1 MPIYAAVIATEND
14 ISEMKRALFAVALLL
29 CVSCQMDKR
38 FSQLQVGMTKAQVLT
53 IVGKKPTGHTVEG
66 NVEKLQWETGS
77 HYAKFKNGRL
87 TDYGSE

>member
-1 MPIYAAVIATEND
+1 
-14 ISEMKRALFAVALLL
+14 
-29 CVSCQMDKR
+29 MDNR
-38 FSQLQVGMTKAQVLT
+38 FSQLQTGMTKQQVMA
-53 IVGKKPTGHTVEG
+53 IVQKRPTGDTWEG

>member
-1 MPIYAAVIATEND
+1 MMKIRKAFTRSATVIVAT
-14 ISEMKRALFAVALLL
+14 LLVA
-29 CVSCQMDKR
+29 SCQMDKR
-38 FSQLQVGMTKAQVLT
+38 FSQLKTGMTKGQVLA
-53 IVGKKPTGHTVEG
+53 IVGKTPTGDTVEG

>member
-1 MPIYAAVIATEND
+1 MKKYSLLFLATVIF
-14 ISEMKRALFAVALLL
+14 L
-29 CVSCQMDKR
+29 SCQMDKR
-38 FSQLQVGMTKAQVLT
+38 FSTLQTGMTKAQVLA
-53 IVGKKPTGHTVEG
+53 IVGKKPTGDTVEG

>member
-1 MPIYAAVIATEND
+1 MKKYSLLFIAAIL
-14 ISEMKRALFAVALLL
+14 LFG
-29 CVSCQMDKR
+29 CQMDQR
-38 FSQLQVGMTKAQVLT
+38 FSKLQTGMTKAQVLA
-53 IVGKKPTGHTVEG
+53 IVGKKPTGDTVEG